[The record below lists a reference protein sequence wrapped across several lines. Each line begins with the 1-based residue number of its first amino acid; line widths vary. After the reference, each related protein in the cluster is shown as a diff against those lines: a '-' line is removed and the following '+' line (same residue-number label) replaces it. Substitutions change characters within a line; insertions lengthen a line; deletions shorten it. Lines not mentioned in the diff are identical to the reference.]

1 MSEITRR
8 QFVAGASSLGLGL
21 ATVRPKLLSTTE
33 AATSNR
39 LTAHVTNTNILRIAI
54 SGNIETRDPFKSDY
68 ANSDEVN
75 DFNIYDQFFTYG
87 TKRSTQSGILLAD
100 PTVVK
105 GLTVSDWTLASDQLS
120 VVLHVRPGM
129 TFHRT
134 LNPVTADDVIFFLN
148 RAKVT
153 PASGPGAFYNLAK
166 ITSYTKTGPMQ
177 VTVNFSAPSPWFYQL
192 FFQDN
197 MGLYDSVDVL
207 KHATSADP
215 FGAHYIATTDVASGP
230 YEVASYSPESRIVL
244 QAFPGYWGAAPH
256 FGKVQVSFVT
266 EESERVLLLKT
277 GAIDI
282 AEELGANS
290 LKSLKGAPGIKIVN
304 VPSANQALIGFN
316 VTEFPFN
323 NEKLRQAVAYATPYQ
338 QIVSKVLG
346 GNARVSK
353 GIVPLVSPYHDSSTY
368 PWTFNQA
375 KARKLLKAAGHP
387 HGFNFH
393 LIYETGNS
401 TDQQI
406 LVYLQTSLKEVGIN
420 MTLEEMSASTFS
432 TAINTLKARQAYYTE
447 LVWFVQDPGYIGNFV
462 SADPVTDFLQPTG
475 YSNPKVSPLVK
486 AMDFVVNTP
495 ALKAKKQKLASEYQ
509 KIMNGS
515 ASYIFLGDLNFQRAM
530 RSDISNFVLYPNLE
544 TRYRDLI

>member
-1 MSEITRR
+1 MTEITRR
-8 QFVAGASSLGLGL
+8 QFVAGASSLGFGL
-21 ATVRPKLLSTTE
+21 AIVRPKLLPTTE

-39 LTAHVTNTNILRIAI
+39 LTAHATNNNKLRIAI

-68 ANSDEVN
+68 PNSNEVN

-87 TKRSTQSGILLAD
+87 TKRSTQSGVSVAD
-100 PTVVK
+100 ATVVE

-120 VVLHVRPGM
+120 VVLNVRPGM

-148 RAKVT
+148 RAKAT
-153 PASGPGAFYNLAK
+153 AASGPGQFYNLAK
-166 ITSYTKTGPMQ
+166 IASYTKTGPMQ
-177 VTVNFSAPSPWFYQL
+177 VTVEFSAPSPWFYQL

-207 KHATSADP
+207 KNATSADP
-215 FGAHYIATTDVASGP
+215 FGADYIATTDVASGP
-230 YEVASYSPESRIVL
+230 YEVASYSPESSIVL
-244 QAFPGYWGAAPH
+244 QAFPGYWGSAPH
-256 FGKVQVSFVT
+256 FGEVQVSFVVD
-266 EESERVLLLKT
+266 ESERVLLLKT

-290 LKSLKGAPGIKIVN
+290 LKSLKGAPGIKIVS
-304 VPSANQALIGFN
+304 VPSANQALIGLN
-316 VTEFPFN
+316 CTEFPFN
-323 NEKLRQAVAYATPYQ
+323 NEKLRQAVAYATPYKE
-338 QIVSKVLG
+338 IVSKVLD

-353 GIVPLVSPYHDSSTY
+353 GLVPIVDAYHDSSTY

-387 HGFNFH
+387 HGFNFK
-393 LIYETGNS
+393 LIYAAGNS

-420 MTLEEMSASTFS
+420 MTLEEMTASTFS
-432 TAINTLKARQAYYTE
+432 TAINTLKARQAWYNE
-447 LVWFVQDPGYIGNFV
+447 LVWFVQDPGYIGNFM
-462 SADPVTDFLQPTG
+462 SADPVTDFLYPTG

-495 ALKAKKQKLASEYQ
+495 ALKAKKQKLATEYQ

-515 ASYIFLGDLNFQRAM
+515 AAYICLGDLNFQRAM
-530 RSDISNFVLYPNLE
+530 RSDISDFVLYPNLE
-544 TRYRDLI
+544 TRYSLLT